1 MGDVIKLNTYKIE
14 KQYKQYRTSNINL
27 ALDNVKQ
34 EKVTLNIRHNYIK
47 AYMRLL
53 SK

>member
-14 KQYKQYRTSNINL
+14 KQYKQAGLININL
-27 ALDNVKQ
+27 ALDEVKQ
-34 EKVTLNIRHNYIK
+34 EKVTLDLRHNHIK
-47 AYMRLL
+47 AYMKLL